1 MQAYAGLTF
10 KSVNYIDP
18 VDGPGSRLQVTNVDA
33 GSPAQKAGVKV
44 NDQVTYYNTN
54 LVQGNDPWNN
64 KDWVKVVALTQLND
78 IIHSQPPGSI
88 FVLELFRPS
97 DPVNLPFP
105 IAYITLGT
113 AVVVPPS
120 PTPGKGYVGLNT
132 KPYYGFP
139 LWENAYEL
147 ATWTHHPGSEVI
159 GIDAGSPAYKAGMRM
174 HKKNADGLDTK
185 YIIYD
190 VLEPNGSHITIDNNY
205 AINDMFQSL
214 LPGTEIT
221 ISAFDA
227 NSSDEVLQKQSPLTF
242 KIKLGY
248 FPGSPGSESTGT
260 TTSAGTPV
268 APPINP
274 DDVKALD
281 SAFHF
286 LGDFFTPAYGPDAN
300 GNPFLTTADQ
310 LAKYLRTV
318 SRDSSPPTPPNPWE
332 MAIGACKFSVPPVN
346 IQVSRAFQT
355 GTLGGGAI
363 RQIVPPKFNSGHSET
378 VIDIKLYFPN
388 QASIWGYAG
397 DSLDIDFTTA
407 DTKVIDGYLSS
418 LRGLVTAFRYSP
430 ILPIDNKYLNSTFNI
445 TSVALK
451 TLNISTES
459 TRSDSGADMPFPFC
473 IVVNLQM
480 LAFDHSVYLPMVTE
494 LKDAMDWGRYRI
506 YMGRCAHL
514 MENAANKQFTTAD
527 TQGAYQGN
535 GPMPANPNE
544 LAGYNDPN
552 SANYDPIQSGN
563 ATAQFSVNKNLEDST
578 NVQFYYPPKDP
589 AGQVPDFLTLNNF
602 KPNMDDT
609 AVNKSW
615 WDVFTSGLGL
625 SQGSY
630 GTWSQVAKYFN
641 DPNLSSQFK
650 VLQKWLEGNSA
661 TYSKYSTEQMNAYV
675 ADRTKGLTGAK
686 LAQAK
691 IEAQQTFLA
700 NAANEY
706 LTGNPTLQN
715 LFNAQAFLRG
725 QSLIDE
731 WDVPMAKLSLD
742 SNNIRVISVST
753 QTVNNF
759 ARLALSMRDAPTY
772 QHIGGLGTT
781 IEILLYAKGEDDLTQ
796 LRLMYDSIANLS
808 RLEHTHAVLGF
819 LGLKN
824 IIIALAGTKYV
835 LPMSFE
841 VETIKG
847 MPHTYSIKMTF
858 TDFDVFQQKREMIS
872 SEQQS
877 QLIERFGKANPFLR
891 LKQSWAAFNA
901 YPDLPLAVF
910 ADEDTTNGGFQI
922 KAGDMVGH
930 LDPDFYFNSY
940 ATIDDDLATLP
951 DASKNASKYGTTG
964 SANYSVVHHIGTWN
978 TGSDATGDQY
988 SIGLNDG
995 YWDLCTNGEPHITKA
1010 DGAGAAGDKALKGLS
1025 YNEPHTGNTHSNPF
1039 VTGLAPSSLQQTP
1052 NYHTSADG
1060 SQSTTGLVD
1069 GNFKLMMK
1077 DQAYR
1082 DQNGRMVRAFP
1093 TYMLWLINEGGLF
1106 AGQQL
1111 FDNFYGLQSLID
1123 FSFVDNEDVMGT
1135 TLILRVSNLY
1145 SRLSTTYSQ
1154 QVDANYMPEV
1164 ATMINP
1170 TIDMTLNLKSGTTNT
1185 TVLLD
1190 TITLQPGAR
1199 LHMRA
1204 GYGSDPNL
1212 LETIFNGTVTSV
1224 QVGDIMTITAQ
1235 SDAIEFGAV
1244 INNTNTSGTSA
1255 DLTGSI
1261 ESGLWFSEPR
1271 DLMVRLM
1278 TMGGSTSKEAF
1289 AQAHAGMIFSENR
1302 FGIRHFGRILYD
1314 SMTPNESAF
1323 QQARE
1328 TAVKGTYNTSS
1339 ATQFANQI
1347 ASTLDQTSEDPS
1359 SLFNPFSDTG
1369 NLIDLL
1375 GQMWNNFSSAK
1386 DMELYKR
1393 NIYPGN
1399 GTGVGQYTGGDLGDG
1414 GTATAFAPTGIL
1426 GDGTI
1431 PSLDA
1436 NGQPM
1441 NSMGVAIPGT
1451 APSDPMSILIQ
1462 ANQEQFVS
1470 PADSSGRANGNTGLI
1485 NSLITD
1491 VGSVFS
1497 LGASNSGWFQ
1507 SLLSVAG
1514 VTNPNGNLDSGAG
1527 PGMGGT
1533 LMGKYSG
1540 PFAEVS
1546 FRAHTYMK
1554 TVWDMF
1560 LVCAALLPNY
1570 IVAVRPFEER
1580 STVFYGKPHW
1590 AYTSGVLPVSTGRT
1604 HGSIDPSAHVD
1615 ANGKPT
1621 SLPGTPVPANPIYGG
1636 SGKFGSKTDINS
1648 ALGKEW
1654 MRAMYGRSSKAAD
1667 VYTSLTDISTREWTD
1682 VIQKNART
1690 IEADPNTT
1698 ASSSTQTS
1706 TETSSGVSST
1716 DTSSTTLSTD
1726 AGALSKFLYAMRT
1739 EESGGDYTA
1748 NNPKGGANGAYQF
1761 IQSTWDAHAAA
1772 AGHPEYVG
1780 NNPATVPSAIQDAVA
1795 GQMATD
1801 YWNAKKDWRWVAQ
1814 CWYYPA
1820 WAGPDLTHQNDIPR
1834 EYNAAG
1840 EKINSLTMKDL
1851 SDKIM
1856 VLMGDPRAGAN
1867 TTSSTADSTNLNV
1880 TSYHGVANWVPADL
1894 PLVKDVLESYS
1905 AQFGAIRAIPVDFS
1919 STDKTNTEGLKS
1931 GVYKPGYDSVV
1942 GTDGKV
1948 VVDVLGSAAETLY
1961 TSSRTPQQADTIWN
1975 LFRNLDGHGFGSGP
1989 ANDRT
1994 WDKSA
1999 IDVKTYFL
2007 NNFTDQLGKDKVD
2020 AGFEEVMAQFR
2031 QFMWTHAYHR
2041 GWIVLTADAYA
2052 ATDVTTN
2059 QFFDDVWNA
2068 AVSLFG
2074 GHTDTPTY
2082 IWTFAR
2088 AFDLFKVYVGGTKDG
2103 ILTDAGTGS
2112 KAAIIWMQANAQG
2125 GYSSTNFLT
2134 RAIELAGRG
2143 FTNTV
2148 GKGFAEVFGAIN
2160 TIGKTIADTLRMS
2173 LALISGGMNLAF
2185 YAGGQANLLNSLLN
2199 DSIYYDA
2206 QLPGGIGGLDW
2217 LCDNPFTREYGEP
2230 VIEIR
2235 EPFQRV
2241 HYLNSFQHIIA
2252 NGIVESS
2259 DQVATVVTC
2268 TSDGQHPVTA
2278 SFDKGAPAERQLEIT
2293 VDDGLMWQA
2302 PNGISSI
2309 FHPLKLVASFIS
2321 HYNNGDDATNANR
2334 VARSHL
2340 KENLKNIYTGEL
2352 IIVGNAQI
2360 RTHDLVYLYDS
2371 YERMYGLFEVEQVV
2385 HQFNS
2390 EMGFITS
2397 ITPNAIVTIND
2408 PAKFQFGSMIHRQ
2421 AAAQSI
2427 RNSVRMTLTNGQQGQ
2442 NLSKSPDQTTLN
2454 NYANS
2459 MAQDLLGT
2467 TQYTGGIG
2475 ALVKD
2480 IGSTAGI
2487 PGAVIAHPAASAAGN
2502 LASAETTTDIVGGV
2516 IGTNV
2521 PILAESML
2529 KWPAFSWLRD
2539 NLFDAHACYIQY
2551 LNRNGTPMDA
2561 GLSYNFGTA
2570 VGQTNVLSLFADTL
2584 KVPVDQGGEST
2595 VSTADLLTNL
2605 GWANKDVLK
2614 SANSMSSFADY
2625 SYNQVLK
2632 LSGKVNSTSIIS
2644 PPTTAIVTITE
2655 LIEATTF
2662 NISPSVLNLSEAML
2676 AYVLAPDKSGQAVL
2690 NDPSLD
2696 ANLKAMNYIQGVA
2709 AQIYASVGAA
2719 TVAVRVDTNNP
2730 SPGNDKSKVL
2740 VTVFY
2745 RLPEDTAAVNDTV
2758 HDPAAREAKLLEM
2771 AKNYGGIGWDD
2782 YMSNGHP
2789 YTLNKEMVDRGLV
2802 KINASAFGGGS
2813 VPITFNSGG

>member
-10 KSVNYIDP
+10 KSVKRPNNP
-18 VDGPGSRLQVTNVDA
+18 NETALQVTNVDA

-44 NDQVTYYNTN
+44 NDIVMQLGDGGGASLRV
-54 LVQGNDPWNN
+54 VIQGD
-64 KDWVKVVALTQLND
+64 AALND
-78 IIHSQPPGSI
+78 LIHGSSPGSI
-88 FVLELFRPS
+88 ISLWMWNTS
-97 DPVNLPFP
+97 TNSVNSTSKD
-105 IAYITLGT
+105 ITLGT

-139 LWENAYEL
+139 LWENAYEQVL
-147 ATWTHHPGSEVI
+147 WTHYPGSEVI
-159 GIDAGSPAYKAGMRM
+159 GIDVGSPAYEAGMRM
-174 HKKNADGLDTK
+174 DKKNANGLDTK
-185 YIIYD
+185 YIIQD

-205 AINDMFQSL
+205 AINALFQSL

-221 ISAFDA
+221 ISGFDA
-227 NSSDEVLQKQSPLTF
+227 NLTVDNPDLYSFKF
-242 KIKLGY
+242 KIILGY

-260 TTSAGTPV
+260 TTSAGTPI

-318 SRDSSPPTPPNPWE
+318 SRDNSPPTPPNPWE

-346 IQVSRAFQT
+346 IQVSRVFQT

-535 GPMPANPNE
+535 GQMPANPNE

-563 ATAQFSVNKNLEDST
+563 ATAQFSVDKNLEDST

-609 AVNKSW
+609 AVNQSW

-661 TYSKYSTEQMNAYV
+661 TYSKYGTEQMNAYV
-675 ADRTKGLTGAK
+675 ADRTKGLTGAN

-1224 QVGDIMTITAQ
+1224 QVGDIMIITAQ

-1289 AQAHAGMIFSENR
+1289 VQANAGMIFSENR

-1339 ATQFANQI
+1339 ATQFANQV
-1347 ASTLDQTSEDPS
+1347 ASTVGNVSEDPS

-1414 GTATAFAPTGIL
+1414 GTATAFAPTGI
-1426 GDGTI
+1426 GADGTI

-1636 SGKFGSKTDINS
+1636 SGNFGSKSDINN

-1654 MRAMYGRSSKAAD
+1654 MRAMYGGSSNAAD

-1682 VIQKNART
+1682 VIQKNTRT
-1690 IEADPNTT
+1690 VEADPNTT
-1698 ASSSTQTS
+1698 ASRSTQTS
-1706 TETSSGVSST
+1706 TETSSGT
-1716 DTSSTTLSTD
+1716 DTSTALPSGDNTAKVKFMTPYAQHASDSIHDGDNHLAAIVIMAQWVWETSWFTSPAFVNQYNIAGLNITGDGVVGNSYVSLAAGVEGYIGFYMNDSAGYYTETKKAKNPILQAIALGDSKWAVSHYDNGTGHGTDLLDVMKTLSTI
-1726 AGALSKFLYAMRT
+1726 MPN
-1739 EESGGDYTA
+1739 SGYT
-1748 NNPKGGANGAYQF
+1748 G
-1761 IQSTWDAHAAA
+1761 
-1772 AGHPEYVG
+1772 
-1780 NNPATVPSAIQDAVA
+1780 
-1795 GQMATD
+1795 
-1801 YWNAKKDWRWVAQ
+1801 
-1814 CWYYPA
+1814 
-1820 WAGPDLTHQNDIPR
+1820 
-1834 EYNAAG
+1834 
-1840 EKINSLTMKDL
+1840 
-1851 SDKIM
+1851 
-1856 VLMGDPRAGAN
+1856 

-1880 TSYHGVANWVPADL
+1880 TTTNGVANWVPADL
-1894 PLVKDVLESYS
+1894 PLVKDDLESYS
-1905 AQFGAIRAIPVDFS
+1905 AKFGAIRAIPVDFS
-1919 STDKTNTEGLKS
+1919 SAENTDQEGLKS

-1989 ANDRT
+1989 TNDET
-1994 WDKSA
+1994 LDKSG

-2059 QFFDDVWNA
+2059 QFFDDAWNA

-2074 GHTDTPTY
+2074 GHTDTPTTQ
-2082 IWTFAR
+2082 IWTLAR

-2103 ILTDAGTGS
+2103 ISTDAGTGS

-2125 GYSSTNFLT
+2125 GYSSTNFFT
-2134 RAIELAGRG
+2134 RAIEEAGRG

-2160 TIGKTIADTLRMS
+2160 TIGKTVADTLRMS
-2173 LALISGGMNLAF
+2173 LSLVSGGMNLAF

-2268 TSDGQHPVTA
+2268 TTDGQHPVTA

-2408 PAKFQFGSMIHRQ
+2408 PAKWQFGSMIHRQ

-2614 SANSMSSFADY
+2614 SANSMSFFADY

-2789 YTLNKEMVDRGLV
+2789 YTLNKEMIDRGLV

-2813 VPITFNSGG
+2813 VPIKFNSGG